1 MFLCGLRVLVSLT
14 ERMGKKTEE
23 RVREGGAGGARR
35 GKGEMRREG
44 YQPHELGV
52 GRKGER
58 AMEGRRESAYS
69 SPGSLLLPEGN
80 NHSLAMT
87 KKQALPSKVWG
98 TGPPSPYRRHGD
110 ELGGSPAARPGHL
123 LTLPALP
130 GMVEHATGSF
140 PDVSIQLYPN
150 TVLSNIYYF

>member
-87 KKQALPSKVWG
+87 KNRHCPQKFGAQVPLPH
-98 TGPPSPYRRHGD
+98 T
-110 ELGGSPAARPGHL
+110 E
-123 LTLPALP
+123 
-130 GMVEHATGSF
+130 GMVMNLVV
-140 PDVSIQLYPN
+140 PLQLD
-150 TVLSNIYYF
+150 LDIC

>member
-58 AMEGRRESAYS
+58 VMEGRRESAYS

-87 KKQALPSKVWG
+87 KNRHCPQKFGAQVPLPH
-98 TGPPSPYRRHGD
+98 T
-110 ELGGSPAARPGHL
+110 E
-123 LTLPALP
+123 
-130 GMVEHATGSF
+130 GMVMNLVV
-140 PDVSIQLYPN
+140 PLQLD
-150 TVLSNIYYF
+150 LDIC